1 MDSKSEK
8 IALFRYGLIATLVLE
23 KLPRGELMRRARELA
38 RHDYEIPFSNRT
50 TVSADSLLAWAQRYR
65 KGGFEALA
73 PRPRRDRGQSRVM
86 TPQLAQLIERLK
98 RENPHRPG
106 TTLLRELALSPEHPN
121 VPPLSAATLY
131 RFLKQK
137 GLT

>member
-65 KGGFEALA
+65 NGGFEALA
-73 PRPRRDRGQSRVM
+73 PHPRRDRGQSRVM
-86 TPQLAQLIERLK
+86 TP
-98 RENPHRPG
+98 
-106 TTLLRELALSPEHPN
+106 
-121 VPPLSAATLY
+121 
-131 RFLKQK
+131 
-137 GLT
+137 